1 MLSGAATDVMHLK
14 RLKDTRKASGQCAS
28 VEVTSGNAAFD
39 TKLDNGF
46 AKMIADLKQRETTT
60 TTGGAAA
67 VGQVSDTANDDKQ
80 VAAAAASLPV
90 YISSNPVTDQ
100 KIQATDSKAEG
111 MDAPSPASLSSSG
124 PPADLS
130 QPALEVA
137 IVRVSYRNN
146 TAPSLPRIPH
156 QKSFSLSPPLFDE
169 DNGNS
174 NDSSV
179 IVLVP
184 TTTALKAPHKPAAAQ
199 ATPQV
204 TPAAIRKRTPPTM
217 RERIAQPKKRVK
229 VNNNNNDMPSIV
241 APWTCSHCTF
251 LNKKRKGSRAKC
263 QICENPRECPS

>member
-60 TTGGAAA
+60 GG
-67 VGQVSDTANDDKQ
+67 VSGQVSDTANDDKQ
-80 VAAAAASLPV
+80 VAAAAASLSV
-90 YISSNPVTDQ
+90 SSNPATDQ

-146 TAPSLPRIPH
+146 TAPSSLPRIPP

-229 VNNNNNDMPSIV
+229 VNSNDMPSSIV
-241 APWTCSHCTF
+241 APWACSCCTF

-263 QICENPRECPS
+263 QMCENPRECPS